1 MRYLR
6 SRLSAPLFSYSR
18 QTIPGDGI
26 ESRKLQTTLSK
37 EFAEWN

>member
-1 MRYLR
+1 MRYLC
-6 SRLSAPLFSYSR
+6 SRLSAPLSYSR
-18 QTIPGDGI
+18 QTIPDDGI